1 MNHKKLQEKWKKV
14 KIMGQAIKPYSASLV
29 PIAIGARLYYMF
41 SLRFYLSKY
50 MFFLFKISV
59 HLLNQ
64 RHQRSILP

>member
-1 MNHKKLQEKWKKV
+1 
-14 KIMGQAIKPYSASLV
+14 MGQAIKPYSASLV

-50 MFFLFKISV
+50 MFYLFKISV
-59 HLLNQ
+59 HLPNL